1 VEAFFVCSKKS
12 ILHYKNHFFCLKK
25 YRCYRYKNYRF
36 YGIIYIGDNVDNG
49 IFENLNDK
57 QVEAVKRVTG
67 PVMAVAG
74 AGSGKTRVLT
84 NRIAY
89 LVGEVGI
96 SPNNIL
102 AITFTNKAAEEMR
115 RRVFDMIDIP
125 VKGIWISTFHAM
137 GAKILRRDIERL
149 DYKSDFQIID
159 GDDSKIIVKN
169 ILKKHNYDLKKFY
182 PKILSNVI
190 SKVKGNQL
198 DIDYL
203 EEPIRSV
210 VAQVYPEY
218 NNYLKTNNL
227 VDFQDLLVLILRL
240 FRNFPDVLEKYQ
252 DRFQYILVDEFQDTN
267 DLQYEIVKLLAK
279 KHHNLFIVGDE
290 DQSIYAFRGS
300 NIQNIKKFMRDFS
313 DYHKIVLDQNYRSR
327 DNILK
332 AANSVIKNNRSRIP
346 KDLYSTLGPGSKIVH
361 YKAGTDGEEAYYL
374 YDKIKFL
381 LNQGYRKKDIA
392 ILYRN
397 NSMSRRF
404 EDIFLK
410 NNIAHKVIGNI
421 SFYKRREIK
430 DMIAYLHLVV
440 NKGDDYS
447 FSRVSNVPKRGLG
460 PTTYAKLEAYAKE
473 NHLKMIDVIDED
485 MPFVS
490 KKAKIALN
498 KFKNTIIELQD
509 KMEERN
515 LLDTFEELLDK
526 SGYKAML
533 ENNDL
538 IGEKAFEAERRLDN
552 INEFKTIILEK
563 IKDYDNEFTNYE
575 ILAIM
580 LNDLALREEAEDNL
594 DDGEYVSLMTVHSAK
609 GLEFK
614 VVFIT
619 CLEQTLF
626 PSSQSLQ
633 ERDNVEEERRL
644 FYVALTRAKE
654 LVFLTNCQS
663 RFMYGHYME
672 NLDSQFLGEIEDN
685 LLDRRGAYQPK
696 NIVIDKPYHRH
707 KKPEQNLYQYE
718 KVEQHVHLGDKI
730 EHKTF
735 GIGVIVD
742 VSKDKITVAF
752 KSPTGIKML
761 LKDHP
766 SYKIMEP
773 KNG

>member
-1 VEAFFVCSKKS
+1 MVKS
-12 ILHYKNHFFCLKK
+12 IF
-25 YRCYRYKNYRF
+25 
-36 YGIIYIGDNVDNG
+36 D
-49 IFENLNDK
+49 NLNDK
-57 QVEAVKRVTG
+57 QVEAVKKVTG

-74 AGSGKTRVLT
+74 AGSGKTSVLT

-89 LVGEVGI
+89 LVGEIGV

-115 RRVFDMIDIP
+115 SRVFNLIDIP
-125 VKGIWISTFHAM
+125 VRGIWISTFHAM
-137 GAKILRRDIERL
+137 GAKILRYDIHHL

-159 GDDSKIIVKN
+159 GDDTNIIVKN
-169 ILKKHNYDLKKFY
+169 ILKKHNYDLKSFY
-182 PKILSNVI
+182 PKIMSNLI

-203 EEPIRSV
+203 EEPIKSV

-218 NNYLKTNNL
+218 DNYLKSNNL

-240 FRNFPDVLEKYQ
+240 FRNFPDILEKYQ
-252 DRFQYILVDEFQDTN
+252 NMFQYILVDEFQDTN
-267 DLQYEIVKLLAK
+267 DLQYEIVKLLARN
-279 KHHNLFIVGDE
+279 HHNLFIVGDE

-300 NIQNIKKFMRDFS
+300 NIKNIKKFMRDFP

-332 AANSVIKNNRSRIP
+332 AANSVIQNNRSRIP
-346 KDLYSTLGPGSKIVH
+346 KDLFSTLGPGEKVVH
-361 YKAGTDGEEAYYL
+361 YKAGTDEEEAYYIF
-374 YDKIKFL
+374 DKIRFL
-381 LNQGYRKKDIA
+381 LNQGYKKEDIA

-410 NNIAHKVIGNI
+410 NNLAHKVIGNI
-421 SFYKRREIK
+421 SFYKRKEIK

-447 FSRVSNVPKRGLG
+447 FSRVSNMPKRGLG
-460 PTTYAKLEAYAKE
+460 PTAYAKLEAYAKE
-473 NHLKMIDVIDED
+473 NHIKMMDTIDED

-498 KFKNTIIELQD
+498 KFKNGIIELQD

-515 LLDTFEELLDK
+515 LLDTFDILLDK

-538 IGEKAFEAERRLDN
+538 MGEKAFEAERRLDN

-563 IKDYDNEFTNYE
+563 IKNYDNDFTNYE
-575 ILAIM
+575 ILAMM
-580 LNDLALREEAEDNL
+580 LNDLTLREEAEDSL
-594 DDGEYVSLMTVHSAK
+594 DDGNYVSLMTIHSVK

-614 VVFIT
+614 IVFVT

-633 ERDNVEEERRL
+633 ERGNVEEERRL

-654 LVFLTNCQS
+654 LVYLTNCKS

-672 NLDSQFLGEIEDN
+672 NLDSQFLGEISDEY
-685 LLDRRGAYQPK
+685 LERRGMYRPK
-696 NIVIDKPYHRH
+696 NIIIEKPYHRH
-707 KKPEQNLYQYE
+707 KKPEPVVYQYE
-718 KVEQHVHLGDKI
+718 KTEQNVHLGDKI
-730 EHKTF
+730 DHKTF
-735 GIGVIVD
+735 GIGVVVN
-742 VSKDKITVAF
+742 VSEDKITVAF
-752 KSPTGIKML
+752 KSPNGIKML

-766 SYKIMEP
+766 SYKVMES